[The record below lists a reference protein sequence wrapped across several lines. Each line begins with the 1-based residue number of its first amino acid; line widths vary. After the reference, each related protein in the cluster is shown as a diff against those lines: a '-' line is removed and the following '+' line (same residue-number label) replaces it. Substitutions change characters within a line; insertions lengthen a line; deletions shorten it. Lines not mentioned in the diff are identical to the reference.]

1 MVPTSVERLREG
13 QGALERVLRG
23 NPNIERALKRGDAGI
38 NDQISSRDKSSG
50 MI

>member
-1 MVPTSVERLREG
+1 MVPTSVERFEG
-13 QGALERVLRG
+13 GTGCSGACSGG